1 MPSDKKSL
9 FPGVMLIILGIVFL
23 LPNVIDLHAR
33 DLWPAFLV
41 GPGLVFF
48 VMYARDRANYGLLMP
63 ATILTVV
70 GGMFFAII
78 FGWTSM
84 DTLWPLFI
92 MAPGLGLLMMYVL
105 GKREKGLLIPAGIL
119 IGISLVF
126 LIGTSNYEYLWPV
139 VLIAV
144 GVLFLLNARR

>member
-1 MPSDKKSL
+1 MASDKRSL
-9 FPGVMLIILGIVFL
+9 FPGIMLIILGVVFL
-23 LPNVIDLHAR
+23 LPNFTHLEAR

-48 VMYARDRANYGLLMP
+48 GMYARDRANYGLLMP

-78 FGWTSM
+78 FGWATMNS
-84 DTLWPLFI
+84 LWPLFI
-92 MAPGLGLLMMYVL
+92 MAPGLGLLMMYLL

-126 LIGTSNYEYLWPV
+126 LIGTSHYEYLWPV
-139 VLIAV
+139 VLIAI
-144 GVLFLLNARR
+144 GILLLLNSRR

>member
-1 MPSDKKSL
+1 
-9 FPGVMLIILGIVFL
+9 
-23 LPNVIDLHAR
+23 
-33 DLWPAFLV
+33 LV

-48 VMYARDRANYGLLMP
+48 GMYANDRANYGLLMP

-70 GGMFFAII
+70 GGMFFAIV
-78 FGWTSM
+78 FGWTIM
-84 DTLWPLFI
+84 DALWPLFI
-92 MAPGLGLLMMYVL
+92 MAPGLGLLMMYLL

-139 VLIAV
+139 VLIAI
-144 GVLFLLNARR
+144 GVLLLLNARR